1 MTKRTLCRTGWM
13 MGTVGGQAILVALMT
28 VVGVAGCRSD
38 RSDSSSATDGMLRW
52 ATALNGPVT
61 TVDSPY
67 LQIVLF
73 SNSPRRIRF
82 RLDPD
87 KAPIRIALI
96 TPQADRLEREL
107 VFHQDTDHLFYR
119 GAVPAGESAE
129 VMRFGVDLRQLFG
142 KLSAG
147 RYEVQVILPAE
158 GYTIAGLPLSEMGD
172 VVSEA
177 VSFDVIEA
185 DFQGIIAAHARLPQ
199 AWVVRA
205 TGAGE
210 ATNLATLTNNFLVPI
225 EVPFAN
231 PSEEE
236 DTPLPDRP
244 LVPNCKVHMWVA
256 SKGHWR
262 HTSDTG
268 RSLQLKAAA
277 PWPFYRLDPGESV
290 RVQLPD
296 QTIWRD
302 GMFYYGIR
310 VSLPAD
316 RAENGSRFQEIIT
329 APFLSEDG
337 KVTPLT
343 ELDAGSS
350 GGELS
355 NP

>member
-1 MTKRTLCRTGWM
+1 
-13 MGTVGGQAILVALMT
+13 
-28 VVGVAGCRSD
+28 
-38 RSDSSSATDGMLRW
+38 
-52 ATALNGPVT
+52 
-61 TVDSPY
+61 
-67 LQIVLF
+67 
-73 SNSPRRIRF
+73 
-82 RLDPD
+82 
-87 KAPIRIALI
+87 
-96 TPQADRLEREL
+96 
-107 VFHQDTDHLFYR
+107 
-119 GAVPAGESAE
+119 
-129 VMRFGVDLRQLFG
+129 MRFGVDLRQLFG